1 MGIKEQNFEAG
12 KIVEFGGKEWDVL
25 ARVPG
30 DRRRY
35 LCITHDIVCY
45 KPFDEEN
52 NNDWLNSTLRKWL
65 NTEFI
70 KSLSDVVI
78 EDTEVDLVT
87 DDGLFDYGAAED
99 KVFLLTQEQYKA
111 YRDNMNDVEDWWWLV
126 TAHSTKTNY
135 VRTVYTDGSLHH
147 SNAYYGSIGVR
158 PACVLDLESSIELQE
173 SREKKA
179 AYTVEIRMTYDPK
192 ELEKINVE
200 VTEEEFEKY
209 YKEIKRDGADEL
221 LNFLKEKNFFTQP
234 ASRKYHGAYDGGLAR
249 HSINVYKRLKWL
261 CEYEKETYSEET
273 IAIVSLL
280 HDLCKADLY
289 KKTTEG
295 GYVYVCTDEFPV
307 GHGEKS
313 VFRILQY
320 MKLSDEEIMAI
331 RWHMGGYDVSQTGQY
346 DLNKAQ
352 RQSKLVT
359 LLHIADMLA
368 SRLDD

>member
-25 ARVPG
+25 ARVPSN
-30 DRRRY
+30 RRRY

-135 VRTVYTDGSLHH
+135 VRVVYTDGSLDI
-147 SNAYYGSIGVR
+147 SGSAYSGRRGVR

-179 AYTVEIRMTYDPK
+179 ASTVEIRMTYDPK
-192 ELEKINVE
+192 ELEKSMLRSQKKN
-200 VTEEEFEKY
+200 
-209 YKEIKRDGADEL
+209 
-221 LNFLKEKNFFTQP
+221 LK
-234 ASRKYHGAYDGGLAR
+234 
-249 HSINVYKRLKWL
+249 SITKRLK
-261 CEYEKETYSEET
+261 ETARTNCS
-273 IAIVSLL
+273 IS
-280 HDLCKADLY
+280 
-289 KKTTEG
+289 
-295 GYVYVCTDEFPV
+295 
-307 GHGEKS
+307 
-313 VFRILQY
+313 
-320 MKLSDEEIMAI
+320 
-331 RWHMGGYDVSQTGQY
+331 
-346 DLNKAQ
+346 
-352 RQSKLVT
+352 
-359 LLHIADMLA
+359 
-368 SRLDD
+368 